1 MGLMAAVRK
10 TCEQNDATP
19 AGVATG
25 SRHGHRRVDCVG
37 ATSPTKNTNALQPLT
52 VVDADEQ
59 ALQAVAVATRIV
71 DGHAELSHLAAKDVG
86 RAGPTGRRRRHG
98 RAGRQAATEATPAA
112 DGRASAR

>member
-37 ATSPTKNTNALQPLT
+37 ATSPTKNMDTLQPLT
-52 VVDADEQ
+52 AMDADEQ
-59 ALQAVAVATRIV
+59 ALQATVAGTV
-71 DGHAELSHLAAKDVG
+71 E
-86 RAGPTGRRRRHG
+86 
-98 RAGRQAATEATPAA
+98 
-112 DGRASAR
+112 